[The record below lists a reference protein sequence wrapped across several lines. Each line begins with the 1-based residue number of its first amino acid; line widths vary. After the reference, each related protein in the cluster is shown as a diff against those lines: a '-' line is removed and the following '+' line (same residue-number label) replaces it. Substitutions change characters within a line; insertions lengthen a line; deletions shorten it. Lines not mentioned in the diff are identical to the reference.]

1 MDCNSYSYAPHML
14 DDYREPAP
22 IVKTCILDGTV
33 FYFTAAD
40 FAEMEKS
47 VELYN
52 LRRDWDT
59 ALTYCTD
66 WELL

>member
-22 IVKTCILDGTV
+22 IVKTCIIDGTV
-33 FYFTAAD
+33 FYFSAAD
-40 FAEMEKS
+40 YERMEKDRK
-47 VELYN
+47 LFH
-52 LRRDWDT
+52 LRRNFDT

-66 WELL
+66 WEFI